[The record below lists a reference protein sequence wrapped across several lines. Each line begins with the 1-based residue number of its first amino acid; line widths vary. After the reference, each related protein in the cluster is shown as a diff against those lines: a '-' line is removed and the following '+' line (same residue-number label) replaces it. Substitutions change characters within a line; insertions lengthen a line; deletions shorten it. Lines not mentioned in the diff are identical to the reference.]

1 MIPADEG
8 TPFVRFYFR
17 FAKGGVNIVDIA
29 IIGGGASGLAAAL
42 AARESL
48 DNAVTV
54 FERQNRVGRKLL
66 ATGNGRCNLTNR
78 GAGLDNY
85 HGLDPAFAG
94 PALYR
99 FGPEQTLRWFASL
112 GLVTRTESSG
122 RVYPLS
128 DTAGSVA
135 DVLRLALQARGG
147 SIQCALPIVRA
158 ERDGDR
164 FVLTGPL
171 GESYSCDKLIVA
183 CGGMAGGRVGGVK
196 DGYALLRAFS
206 HTVTPLRPALVQLK
220 TDNTW
225 VRAMKGVRTQA
236 RLALE
241 RDGAVLASAAG
252 EVQFTDYGLTGP
264 AVYDLSRTAS
274 VDGEGCTVCMR
285 LLPELDKVDI
295 ISYMSEKQSNFPDYK
310 AENILSGALHNSI
323 ARVILRRAQIPQE
336 TRLWAL
342 SAGALSQIAD
352 CLCRFELP
360 LTGTLGFEDA
370 QVTAGGAA
378 TDQFD
383 PETMASRL
391 VPGLYACGEV
401 LDVDGDCGGYNLQW
415 AWSSGRLAG
424 LAAGGLLEAAE

>member
-1 MIPADEG
+1 MDI
-8 TPFVRFYFR
+8 
-17 FAKGGVNIVDIA
+17 GV
-29 IIGGGASGLAAAL
+29 IGGGASGLAAAL

-48 DNAVTV
+48 ENRVTV
-54 FERQNRVGRKLL
+54 FERQNRVARKLL

-85 HGLDPAFAG
+85 HGHDPAFAG

-99 FGPEQTLRWFASL
+99 FGPEDTLRWFASM
-112 GLVTRTESSG
+112 GLVTRTEQPSG

-135 DVLRLALQARGG
+135 DVLRLALEARGG
-147 SIQCALPIVRA
+147 VVQCALPVARA
-158 ERDGDR
+158 EKDGGK

-171 GESYSCDKLIVA
+171 GERCTCEKLIIA
-183 CGGMAGGRVGGVK
+183 CGGMAGARVGGVK
-196 DGYALLRAFS
+196 DGYTLLRAFGHS
-206 HTVTPLRPALVQLK
+206 VTELRPALVQLK

-236 RLALE
+236 ELTLE
-241 RDGAVLASAAG
+241 RDGAVLAAAAG

-264 AVYDLSRTAS
+264 AVYDLSRAAS
-274 VDGEGCTVCMR
+274 TQADRCWVYLR
-285 LLPELDKVDI
+285 LLPELKKVDI
-295 ISYMSEKQSNFPDYK
+295 IDYMSKKQSNFPDYK
-310 AENILSGALHNSI
+310 VENLLSGALHNSI
-323 ARVILRRAQIPQE
+323 ARTVLRRVQIPQE

-342 SAGALSQIAD
+342 STGALEQIAD
-352 CLCRFELP
+352 MLCRFGLP

-370 QVTAGGAA
+370 QVTAGGVS

-383 PETMASRL
+383 PETMESRL

-401 LDVDGDCGGYNLQW
+401 LDIDGDCGGYNLQW

-424 LAAGGLLEAAE
+424 LAAGGLLEAMG